1 LSPRSRLVQEGRRE
15 LQNYEAIISQ
25 HTDCNDD
32 PFGQDVEQ
40 VPKNNILKNGNDP
53 TVNKGD
59 QATTTPL

>member
-1 LSPRSRLVQEGRRE
+1 MKEE
-15 LQNYEAIISQ
+15 ENYEAHNSQ

-40 VPKNNILKNGNDP
+40 VPTNNILKNGNDP

-59 QATTTPL
+59 QATTAAL